1 MDRREAVRNIVL
13 ASGATIFFTGCADRN
28 VVEFLVDGK
37 LKLNEKHLKYLGKIS
52 EAFLPIEGLSEK
64 IGDPVSF
71 IMTMVNDCSSQEQVQ
86 QFALGFEQYKM
97 LMKESRLKIRK
108 ANADEVTTVVQT
120 ALEAAAPQED
130 LILFITTVRNLSIWN
145 LTSSEYYMTE
155 YREYQMIPQPY
166 EPCINI

>member
-28 VVEFLVDGK
+28 VIEFLVDGK
-37 LKLNEKHLKYLGKIS
+37 LELNDKHLEYLGRIS
-52 EAFLPIEGLSEK
+52 ESFLPIQGISEK

-71 IMTMVNDCSSQEQVQ
+71 IMTMVNDCYPQEQIQ
-86 QFALGFEQYKM
+86 QFAIGFEQYKL

-108 ANADEVTTVVQT
+108 ADANEVTTVVQT

-130 LILFITTVRNLSIWN
+130 LIHFITAVRNLSIMH
-145 LTSSEYYMTE
+145 LTSSEYYLTE
-155 YREYQMIPQPY
+155 YRDYQMIPEPY
-166 EPCINI
+166 ESCINI